1 MSESLVQKAVCKS
14 EDKSEDLLDDEG
26 FYLIYNLKNNNI
38 IDNKFKLYTW
48 ANFFGIYSIKKAL
61 EEVKISDIFNKLI
74 NIKNKSAVVI
84 VIYRGNIIR
93 EDMFI
98 KDFKTTPIFY
108 VFNISKPYMS
118 SISSNYNANL
128 INQQIQTI
136 FSNLG
141 INNPGSNN
149 NFQFSFQ
156 NMNSMLDTL
165 ITTGN
170 QVNTLVDT
178 NNLPPLPPTSNS
190 EDIQNTENEEFENT
204 DEQETDFSETE
215 TETDISNLENGAI
228 EENIIPNNEETVNDI
243 SIMLTN
249 LVNIYNNN
257 NECSE
262 KYKDQ
267 IELMKS
273 MGFTDERKILESL
286 IIHEGNVEGAANYYL
301 NI

>member
-1 MSESLVQKAVCKS
+1 MKN
-14 EDKSEDLLDDEG
+14 
-26 FYLIYNLKNNNI
+26 IYI
-38 IDNKFKLYTW
+38 
-48 ANFFGIYSIKKAL
+48 
-61 EEVKISDIFNKLI
+61 
-74 NIKNKSAVVI
+74 
-84 VIYRGNIIR
+84 
-93 EDMFI
+93 
-98 KDFKTTPIFY
+98 TTPIFY

-141 INNPGSNN
+141 INNRGSNN

-170 QVNTLVDT
+170 QINTSVDT
-178 NNLPPLPPTSNS
+178 NNLTMVPPLPPTSNN
-190 EDIQNTENEEFENT
+190 ENTQNTENEEIENI
-204 DEQETDFSETE
+204 DEQETNYSETE
-215 TETDISNLENGAI
+215 TDTLNVENDVI
-228 EENIIPNNEETVNDI
+228 EESIIQNNEETVNDI
-243 SIMLTN
+243 SNMLTN

-286 IIHEGNVEGAANYYL
+286 IIHEGNVEGVANYYL